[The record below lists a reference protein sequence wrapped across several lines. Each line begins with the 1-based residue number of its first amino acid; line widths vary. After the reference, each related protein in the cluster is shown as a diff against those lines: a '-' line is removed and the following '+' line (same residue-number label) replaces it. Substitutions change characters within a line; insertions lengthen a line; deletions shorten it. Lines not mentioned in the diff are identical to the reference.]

1 VGISPPRNAK
11 TSKANALPLAALEEA
26 SGMLSGL
33 SRCAGL
39 VVAPKLNEPLKHIE
53 FISLGAG
60 RALVVMVFNS
70 GAVENR
76 VIDVPIGLPASSLVE
91 ASNYLTARLVG
102 RNLKEAQ
109 RIVAEELEQ
118 HRSELD
124 ALATKVVESGLATW
138 SEGQKGVLI
147 VRGQAQLL
155 EEVQGLEDLERVRQL
170 FSVLETKDSLLN
182 LLKLTESAQGVQ
194 IFIGADNEL
203 FNLAGCSAII
213 APYNNAQNQIV
224 GAVGIV
230 GPSRIDYARLIPMVD
245 YTAKVIGR
253 LLG

>member
-1 VGISPPRNAK
+1 MFEPIRF
-11 TSKANALPLAALEEA
+11 LLF
-26 SGMLSGL
+26 
-33 SRCAGL
+33 
-39 VVAPKLNEPLKHIE
+39 KLL
-53 FISLGAG
+53 
-60 RALVVMVFNS
+60 
-70 GAVENR
+70 
-76 VIDVPIGLPASSLVE
+76 
-91 ASNYLTARLVG
+91 
-102 RNLKEAQ
+102 
-109 RIVAEELEQ
+109 
-118 HRSELD
+118 
-124 ALATKVVESGLATW
+124 
-138 SEGQKGVLI
+138 
-147 VRGQAQLL
+147 AQLL
-155 EEVQGLEDLERVRQL
+155 DDVQGLEDLERIRQL